1 MAGWLEAR
9 GIAPWLFASV
19 AARAFLAALTALGLA
34 LLLGRPLI
42 RRLAS
47 CGMRQTTRKMDSER
61 LDHLHAAKDR
71 TPTAGGF
78 LIVGA
83 TIAASLA
90 WTRLDRPQVGV
101 ALLALL
107 LFGAIGFIDD
117 VRKLRGRRGKGLTAR
132 GKLALQ
138 TIAGLIV
145 AAAALWALRGRAMGR
160 ETDLVVP
167 FGASLAFPL
176 GAGALAWGAFVLVGS
191 VNAVNLTDGLDGLAA
206 GCVVL
211 ASVAIGVLSAAA
223 GHAGFSGYLGLASVD
238 GAGEGAV
245 VAGALA
251 GATLGFLYF
260 NCHPAEV
267 FMGDTGALGI
277 GGILAAVALLAKLEL
292 ALVLIG
298 GIFVVEAVSV
308 LLQIGSFRLFKR
320 RIFRIAPLH
329 HHFEFG
335 GWSER
340 QVTTRFWVAAA
351 VLALAA
357 LLVLRAR

>member
-9 GIAPWLFASV
+9 GIGPWLFASV
-19 AARAFLAALTALGLA
+19 PVRAFLAALTALALA
-34 LLLGRPLI
+34 LLFGRPLI
-42 RRLAS
+42 RRLAA
-47 CGMRQTTRKMDSER
+47 CGMRESTRKNDSAR
-61 LDHLHAAKDR
+61 LDELHAGKDR

-83 TIAASLA
+83 TIAASLV
-90 WTRLDRPQVGV
+90 WTRLDRPQVAV

-117 VRKLRGRRGKGLTAR
+117 LRKLRGRRGKGLTMR

-138 TIAGLIV
+138 TIAGLAV

-160 ETDLVVP
+160 EADLVIP
-167 FGASLAFPL
+167 FGAGLAVPL
-176 GAGALAWGAFVLVGS
+176 GTGFIAWAAFVLVGA

-211 ASVAIGVLSAAA
+211 ASAAVAILSAAV
-223 GHAGFSGYLGLASVD
+223 GHAGFSGYLGLVSVE

-245 VAGALA
+245 VASSLA

-277 GGILAAVALLAKLEL
+277 GGLLAGVALLAKLEL

-298 GIFVVEAVSV
+298 GIFVIEAVSV
-308 LLQIGSFRLFKR
+308 ILQIGSFRLFKR

-335 GWSER
+335 GWSEG
-340 QVTTRFWVAAA
+340 QVTTRFWLVGA

-357 LLVLRAR
+357 LLVLRSR